1 MCKRYPIEV
10 QKLRNIC
17 VNGTTLSA
25 LTMLDHNPTKW
36 TQEKEKKQL
45 LAIQIREEDET
56 HLKKKIEIFAILI
69 NRKDLRKESIR

>member
-1 MCKRYPIEV
+1 MDT
-10 QKLRNIC
+10 
-17 VNGTTLSA
+17 G
-25 LTMLDHNPTKW
+25 
-36 TQEKEKKQL
+36 KEKKQL